1 LRELVTFYLGLANA
15 RRLQVVEQLAS
26 SGPLGVREL
35 AERLRL
41 SQPLL
46 SWHLRLLRRSG
57 LVRTQRLGREV
68 ICSLDRARFMELTGV
83 AVRLVG
89 GEAPLEAPG
98 GFERDASVG
107 VGVSRGGE
115 GVGV

>member
-1 LRELVTFYLGLANA
+1 
-15 RRLQVVEQLAS
+15 
-26 SGPLGVREL
+26 
-35 AERLRL
+35 
-41 SQPLL
+41 
-46 SWHLRLLRRSG
+46 
-57 LVRTQRLGREV
+57 
-68 ICSLDRARFMELTGV
+68 MELTGV